1 MAASKSQTIDRVRD
15 RAVELGVYLPLGAY
29 SAVRDEIADIDAKRI
44 RNLYD
49 TQRVRKFYDGLIER
63 GENRV
68 DDAQKVLKVRTRG
81 IRRQAKETASD
92 VEKTTRK
99 ATKRASTAANNIAP
113 KLPRVA
119 APKTASELPIQG
131 YNSLTASEVVTRLK
145 GLTQTE
151 LAKVYKFEKAHEDR
165 ATILEAIDSK
175 LIVLP
180 ITTYDALTV
189 DEIKTRLE
197 RLDESELKTIKRYEN
212 DTKARAGILD
222 KIESLLGA

>member
-1 MAASKSQTIDRVRD
+1 MATSKGQTLERVRE

-29 SAVRDEIADIDAKRI
+29 SAVRDEIVE
-44 RNLYD
+44 LD
-49 TQRVRKFYDGLIER
+49 TKRVRKLYDGLVDR
-63 GENRV
+63 GQNRV
-68 DDAQKVLKVRTRG
+68 DDAQKVLKTRTRG
-81 IRRQAKETASD
+81 IRRQAKDTAGD
-92 VEKTTRK
+92 VASTTRK
-99 ATKRASTAANNIAP
+99 ATKKASTAATTIAP

-119 APKTASELPIQG
+119 VPKTASELPIQS
-131 YNSLTASEVVTRLK
+131 YNSLTASEITSRLK

-189 DEIKTRLE
+189 DEINTRLE
-197 RLDESELKTIKRYEN
+197 RLGKDELKTIKRYES
-212 DTKARAGILD
+212 DTKARAGVLD
-222 KIESLLGA
+222 KIDSLLA

>member
-1 MAASKSQTIDRVRD
+1 MASSKSQTIDRVRE

-29 SAVRDEIADIDAKRI
+29 SAVRDEIVDIDAKR
-44 RNLYD
+44 
-49 TQRVRKFYDGLIER
+49 VRKLYEGLIDR
-63 GENRV
+63 GQNRV

-81 IRRQAKETASD
+81 IRRQAKDTADD
-92 VEKTTRK
+92 VQTTARK

-119 APKTASELPIQG
+119 APKNASELPIQG
-131 YNSLTASEVVTRLK
+131 YNSLTASEIVTRLK

-151 LAKVYKFEKAHEDR
+151 LAKVYKFENAHEDR

-189 DEIKTRLE
+189 DEINGRLE
-197 RLDESELKTIKRYEN
+197 RLSEDELKTLKRYEN
-212 DTKARAGILD
+212 DTKARAGVLD
-222 KIESLLGA
+222 KIESLLNA

>member
-1 MAASKSQTIDRVRD
+1 MASSRSQTIDRVRE

-29 SAVRDEIADIDAKRI
+29 SAVRDEIVDLDAKRI
-44 RNLYD
+44 RKLYE
-49 TQRVRKFYDGLIER
+49 GLIDR
-63 GENRV
+63 GQNRI

-81 IRRQAKETASD
+81 IRRQAKDTAGD
-92 VEKTTRK
+92 VQATARS
-99 ATKRASTAANNIAP
+99 ATKRASTAASNIAP

-131 YNSLTASEVVTRLK
+131 YNSLTASEIVTRLK

-151 LAKVYKFEKAHEDR
+151 LAKVYKFENAHEGR

-175 LIVLP
+175 LIALP

-189 DEIKTRLE
+189 DEIAGRLE
-197 RLDESELKTIKRYEN
+197 RLSEDDLKTIKRYET
-212 DTKARAGILD
+212 DTKARAGVLE
-222 KIESLLGA
+222 KIDSLLG

>member
-1 MAASKSQTIDRVRD
+1 MAGSRSQTIDRVRD
-15 RAVELGVYLPLGAY
+15 RALELGVYLPLGAY
-29 SAVRDEIADIDAKRI
+29 SAVRDEIVDIDQKRI
-44 RNLYD
+44 
-49 TQRVRKFYDGLIER
+49 RKFYDGLIDR
-63 GENRV
+63 GQNRV

-92 VEKTTRK
+92 VESTTRK

-119 APKTASELPIQG
+119 VPKTAGELPIQG
-131 YNSLTASEVVTRLK
+131 YNSLTASEIVSSLK

-151 LAKVYKFEKAHEDR
+151 LAKVYKFENAHEGR

-175 LIVLP
+175 LIALP

-189 DEIKTRLE
+189 DEINKRLE
-197 RLDESELKTIKRYEN
+197 RLDESDLKTIKRYEN
-212 DTKARAGILD
+212 DTKARAGVLD
-222 KIESLLGA
+222 KIESLLNA

>member
-1 MAASKSQTIDRVRD
+1 MASSKSQTIDRVRE
-15 RAVELGVYLPLGAY
+15 RAVEVGVYLPLGAY
-29 SAVRDEIADIDAKRI
+29 SAVRDEIVDIDAKR
-44 RNLYD
+44 
-49 TQRVRKFYDGLIER
+49 VRKLYEGLIDR
-63 GENRV
+63 GQNRV

-81 IRRQAKETASD
+81 IRRQAKDTADD
-92 VEKTTRK
+92 VQTTARK

-119 APKTASELPIQG
+119 APKNASELPIQG
-131 YNSLTASEVVTRLK
+131 YNSLTASEIVTRLK

-151 LAKVYKFEKAHEDR
+151 LAKVYKFENAHEDR

-189 DEIKTRLE
+189 DEINGRLE
-197 RLDESELKTIKRYEN
+197 RLSEDELKTLKRYEN
-212 DTKARAGILD
+212 DTKARAGVLD
-222 KIESLLGA
+222 KIESLLNA

>member
-1 MAASKSQTIDRVRD
+1 MASSKSQTIDRVRE

-29 SAVRDEIADIDAKRI
+29 SAVRDEIVDIDAKR
-44 RNLYD
+44 
-49 TQRVRKFYDGLIER
+49 VRKLYEGLIDR
-63 GENRV
+63 GQNRV

-81 IRRQAKETASD
+81 IRRQAKDTADD
-92 VEKTTRK
+92 VQTTARK
-99 ATKRASTAANNIAP
+99 ATKRASTAATNIAP

-119 APKTASELPIQG
+119 APKNASELPIQG
-131 YNSLTASEVVTRLK
+131 YNSLTASEIVTRLK

-151 LAKVYKFEKAHEDR
+151 LAKVYKFENAHEDR

-189 DEIKTRLE
+189 DEINGRLE
-197 RLDESELKTIKRYEN
+197 RLSEDELKTLKRYEN
-212 DTKARAGILD
+212 DTKARAGVLD
-222 KIESLLGA
+222 KIESLLNA